1 MTRRPFGE
9 TSCFFFLLSA
19 TIRHLLNSMKGNNN
33 QTAEKLLSSFYV
45 DELLVGTK
53 TEQEAFSFDRK
64 TKDVMASAERYQE
77 MVHIF

>member
-1 MTRRPFGE
+1 
-9 TSCFFFLLSA
+9 
-19 TIRHLLNSMKGNNN
+19 MKGNNN

-45 DELLVGTK
+45 DELMVGTK

-77 MVHIF
+77 MVHIFWAAAEGATSLSNIQKGSAH